1 MLRMGAWEVAEVLV
15 RHEADTELRD
25 ESQRSALEA
34 SYYIYMYNIYI
45 YMDMYMWCACVYIYM
60 HFIYIYMHC
69 IYIYNSI

>member
-1 MLRMGAWEVAEVLV
+1 MLRMGASEVAEVLV

-45 YMDMYMWCACVYIYM
+45 WICICGVRVYIYM
-60 HFIYIYMHC
+60 HFIYIC
-69 IYIYNSI
+69 IVYIYNSI